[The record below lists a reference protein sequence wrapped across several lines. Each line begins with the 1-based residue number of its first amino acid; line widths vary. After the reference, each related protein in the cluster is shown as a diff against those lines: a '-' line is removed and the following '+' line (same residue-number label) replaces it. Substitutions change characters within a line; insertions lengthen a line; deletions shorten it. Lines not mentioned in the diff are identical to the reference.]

1 MDPQDQTMLEALV
14 RHGRRGQLT
23 EFLAQGDG
31 CAWCRHPIRLRGYV
45 VSSDADGRHITYTSA
60 SLPDGVFLKACGSRS
75 EVRCPACAQ
84 VYRGDARHLVRAGLE
99 GGKGVSEAVAA
110 SPAVFLTLTAP
121 GFGAVHTIRTAGDC
135 HSGQGQLRCVHDHPK
150 VCTER
155 HRPNDEAVGT
165 PLCPDCY
172 DYAGA
177 VLHNACTPELWRRT
191 TIYLARQLASALG
204 VSQAVAARRLR
215 LSFCR
220 VAEFQRRGVV
230 HLHAVVR
237 ADGPKGASPPI
248 GVEQLAEACAV
259 AARSVSVS
267 HARGTARW
275 GKEMDVQILGHGDER
290 AAKVAT
296 YVAKYAT
303 KSSSEDPRLDG
314 RIASLQDLEAR
325 ALPEHLHRMVAIAL
339 ELDAEPEFR
348 HLNLARHAHRL
359 GFGGHFLTKSRA
371 YSTTFTALREA
382 RAQWNEARRHGG
394 QVPEDSVTEGHWRA
408 IGAGWANQGESLFA
422 SHQQRQRAEDRR
434 EVFSDW
440 YTRSE

>member
-1 MDPQDQTMLEALV
+1 
-14 RHGRRGQLT
+14 
-23 EFLAQGDG
+23 
-31 CAWCRHPIRLRGYV
+31 LRGYV

-99 GGKGVSEAVAA
+99 GGKGVSEAVAGN
-110 SPAVFLTLTAP
+110 PAVFLTLTAP
-121 GFGAVHTIRTAGDC
+121 GFGAVHTIRAAGDC
-135 HSGQGQLRCVHDHPK
+135 HSGRGRRRCVHDRPN
-150 VCTER
+150 VCTQR
-155 HRPNDEAVGT
+155 HRPSDEAVGT

-191 TIYLARQLASALG
+191 TIYLARQLACALG
-204 VSQAVAARRLR
+204 VSQAVAARRMR

-237 ADGPKGASPPI
+237 ADGPEGASPPI
-248 GVEQLAEACAV
+248 GFEQLTEACAA

-275 GKEMDVQILGHGDER
+275 GKEMDVQVLGHGDER

-314 RIASLQDLEAR
+314 RIASPQDLEAR
-325 ALPEHLHRMVAIAL
+325 ALPAHLHRMVATAL
-339 ELDAEPEFR
+339 ELDAEPELR
-348 HLNLARHAHRL
+348 HLHLVRHAHRL
-359 GFGGHFLTKSRA
+359 GFGGHFLTKSRG
-371 YSTTFTALREA
+371 YSTTFAALREA

-394 QVPEDSVTEGHWRA
+394 QVPDDRITEGHWRA

-434 EVFSDW
+434 EVLSDW

>member
-1 MDPQDQTMLEALV
+1 M
-14 RHGRRGQLT
+14 
-23 EFLAQGDG
+23 
-31 CAWCRHPIRLRGYV
+31 
-45 VSSDADGRHITYTSA
+45 
-60 SLPDGVFLKACGSRS
+60 
-75 EVRCPACAQ
+75 RCPACAQ

-99 GGKGVSEAVAA
+99 GGKGVSEAVAGN
-110 SPAVFLTLTAP
+110 PAVFLTLTAP
-121 GFGAVHTIRTAGDC
+121 SFGALHTIRTAGDC
-135 HSGQGQLRCVHDHPK
+135 HSGQGRRRCVHDHPN
-150 VCTER
+150 VCTQR
-155 HRPNDEAVGT
+155 HRSSDEMVGT

-177 VLHNACTPELWRRT
+177 VLHNASTPELWRRT

-204 VSQAVAARRLR
+204 VSQTVTARRMR

-237 ADGPKGASPPI
+237 ADGPEGASPPI
-248 GVEQLAEACAV
+248 GVEQLAEACAA

-267 HARGTARW
+267 HSRGTARW

-325 ALPEHLHRMVAIAL
+325 ALPAHLHQMAA
-339 ELDAEPEFR
+339 
-348 HLNLARHAHRL
+348 
-359 GFGGHFLTKSRA
+359 
-371 YSTTFTALREA
+371 TALKLTPNRHSVICTWPVMPTAWGSAGTSSPSPGATRPPLPPCGRPGRNGTRPDATAVRYPKTGLPRATGGRSVPAGPTRARSYSPPISSVSGPRTGGKCSPIGTPEA
-382 RAQWNEARRHGG
+382 SEPLSGG
-394 QVPEDSVTEGHWRA
+394 QTAAG
-408 IGAGWANQGESLFA
+408 GAAA
-422 SHQQRQRAEDRR
+422 TA
-434 EVFSDW
+434 
-440 YTRSE
+440 